1 MPTTARD
8 SSDAGCN
15 AHGSSLR
22 RSCVI
27 LKVPLARSD
36 ATLQI
41 RLSEAPKNHRTKSTN
56 VKRRFPSHLR
66 IHSDDLVCSTSGT
79 NNLGRDG
86 VLRRDLD
93 EVDSCVRAFIEAT
106 SWGVV
111 PRSQGAGN
119 TPKNA
124 QIPTAKQPSRQWKLV
139 DNVVRD
145 GVLDEADLVALPS
158 VPMDKAQDLLMAIE
172 RLVERLDRAEE
183 VIRRQEAELATAVLV
198 TSHPDRQK
206 ETADRLESILES
218 TSRSIG
224 ATAAA
229 VYLLDDVTS
238 NLKMRSCFGLPRK
251 KLASGPR
258 ELRGSLADLEA
269 LLGNAVLLTDI
280 DVMPEWPSPEP
291 FGAALVVPIGTSMMP
306 HGTIWFWSDNP
317 RSYSP
322 TEVEVANL
330 AAGRVMAEIEQSIL
344 GHEVTRSRE
353 VQKQIDT
360 ASLTQA
366 SMLPDTQILHEDF
379 DISGWTHQANRLGG
393 AFHHWDIVP
402 SGMMTFAIGQAS
414 QGGPEGSI
422 VATSSLAMT
431 RTLWTQGSNPSQILR
446 AINDLNWSMVDADWK
461 IAMSLLQF
469 NPVTGYG
476 SMCNAGAMQSFIV
489 SCRGFRPI
497 GSPQPLVGAQ
507 PDTQFN
513 SSRFILQPGEILLTY
528 TPHLFANAALFN
540 DPNNNGQSA
549 PKPLD
554 QTALLNIVRDLCDE
568 SANDISGYLA
578 RLLIPPKAP
587 TKPQFDQSL
596 ILIKNIRK
604 PIP

>member
-1 MPTTARD
+1 M
-8 SSDAGCN
+8 
-15 AHGSSLR
+15 
-22 RSCVI
+22 
-27 LKVPLARSD
+27 
-36 ATLQI
+36 
-41 RLSEAPKNHRTKSTN
+41 
-56 VKRRFPSHLR
+56 KRRFPSHLR
-66 IHSDDLVCSTSGT
+66 IHSEDLVAAASGAG
-79 NNLGRDG
+79 NCGRDANG
-86 VLRRDLD
+86 RRDLD
-93 EVDSCVRAFIEAT
+93 EVDVCLRTFVEAT

-111 PRSQGAGN
+111 PRNQANEPPMASSAKGPRKWAG
-119 TPKNA
+119 
-124 QIPTAKQPSRQWKLV
+124 RQWKLV

-145 GVLDEADLVALPS
+145 GVLDEIDLVALPS

-224 ATAAA
+224 AVAAA
-229 VYLLDDVTS
+229 VYLLDDATS
-238 NLKMRSCFGLPRK
+238 NLKMRSCYGLPRK
-251 KLASGPR
+251 KLATPPR

-280 DVMPEWPSPEP
+280 EMMPEWPSPEP
-291 FGAALVVPIGTSMMP
+291 FGAALVVPIGTSTMP
-306 HGTIWFWSDNP
+306 HGTIWFWSENP

-344 GHEVTRSRE
+344 GHEVSRSRE

-379 DISGWTHQANRLGG
+379 DISGWTHQVNGLGG
-393 AFHHWDIVP
+393 AFHHWDVVP
-402 SGMMTFAIGQAS
+402 NGLMTFAIGRAS

-422 VATSSLAMT
+422 VATSSLAMI
-431 RTLWTQGSNPSQILR
+431 RTLWSQGSNPSQILR

-476 SMCNAGAMQSFIV
+476 SLCNAGEMQTFIV

-497 GSPQPLVGAQ
+497 GSPQPVVGAQ
-507 PDTQFN
+507 PDSQFHV
-513 SSRFILQPGEILLTY
+513 SRFILQPGEILVSY
-528 TPHLFANAALFN
+528 TPDLFQNAAPFV
-540 DPNNNGQSA
+540 DPRSRNNSQ
-549 PKPLD
+549 PKPFD

-568 SANDISGYLA
+568 SANDVTGYLA
-578 RLLIPPKAP
+578 RLLTQPSAQAKAGS
-587 TKPQFDQSL
+587 DQSL

>member
-1 MPTTARD
+1 MYRQRPFVAQFLCNPQGSTRQVRCYD
-8 SSDAGCN
+8 S
-15 AHGSSLR
+15 R
-22 RSCVI
+22 RPVSTI
-27 LKVPLARSD
+27 TYRM
-36 ATLQI
+36 
-41 RLSEAPKNHRTKSTN
+41 KSKN

-66 IHSDDLVCSTSGT
+66 IHSEDHLGSSSG
-79 NNLGRDG
+79 NGGKGRDAAG
-86 VLRRDLD
+86 RRDLD
-93 EVDSCVRAFIEAT
+93 EVDVCLRAFAEAT

-111 PRSQGAGN
+111 PQSQTGVPVSTAGN
-119 TPKNA
+119 ATRKW
-124 QIPTAKQPSRQWKLV
+124 TGRQWKLI

-145 GVLDEADLVALPS
+145 GLLDEIDLASIPS
-158 VPMDKAQDLLMAIE
+158 VPMDKAQDLLLAIE
-172 RLVERLDRAEE
+172 RLVERLDKAEE

-224 ATAAA
+224 AVAAA
-229 VYLLDDVTS
+229 VYLLDEQTS

-251 KLASGPR
+251 KLALPPR

-269 LLGNAVLLTDI
+269 LLGNAVLLSDI
-280 DVMPEWPSPEP
+280 EMMPEWPSPEP
-291 FGAALVVPIGTSMMP
+291 FGAALVVPIGTSSMP
-306 HGTIWFWSDNP
+306 HGTIWFWSEQP

-344 GHEVTRSRE
+344 GHEVIRSRE

-379 DISGWTHQANRLGG
+379 DISGWTHQTDGLGG

-402 SGMMTFAIGQAS
+402 TGMLTFAIGQAS
-414 QGGPEGSI
+414 HCGPEGSI
-422 VATSSLAMT
+422 VATSALAMI
-431 RTLWTQGSNPSQILR
+431 RTLWNQGSNPSQILR
-446 AINDLNWSMVDADWK
+446 AINDLNWSMVEADWK

-476 SMCNAGAMQSFIV
+476 SLCNTGEMQTFIV

-497 GSPQPLVGAQ
+497 GNSQPLVGAQ
-507 PDTQFN
+507 PDSQFN
-513 SSRFILQPGEILLTY
+513 LSRFILQPGEILVSY
-528 TPHLFANAALFN
+528 SPHLFLEGQGAL
-540 DPNNNGQSA
+540 G
-549 PKPLD
+549 KTLD
-554 QTALLNIVRDLCDE
+554 QTGLLNIVRDLCDE
-568 SANDISGYLA
+568 SANDITGYLA
-578 RLLIPPKAP
+578 RLLTHPASDPKP
-587 TKPQFDQSL
+587 EYDRSL

-604 PIP
+604 AIP